1 MLSRAASL
9 AEEIEGAIVSGEIA
23 LGSRLGTK
31 DELRRR
37 YFVAYGT
44 LNEALRI
51 LQQRGYVTSRTG
63 PGGGLFASVPSANLR
78 LSHLILGFREGG
90 SMADCAAVRH
100 ALESSVAV
108 DAARSRTRAD
118 VGALEEIVENMA
130 ANAGDPAEYLRYNWL
145 LHRRIAQ
152 TCKNRILGN
161 LYCTLLD
168 ASEAELTSVV
178 ADRGF
183 AAEVKRNL
191 AVHREIVAAIADGSA
206 ARARRA
212 AEGHEGF
219 FSEIPSASRA
229 ALRRQ
234 RR

>member
-1 MLSRAASL
+1 MVSRAASL
-9 AEEIEGAIVSGEIA
+9 AEEIEGAIASGEIP

-63 PGGGLFASVPSANLR
+63 PGGGLFASAPSGSLR
-78 LSHLILGFREGG
+78 LSHLTLGFREGG
-90 SMADCAAVRH
+90 TMADCAAVRH
-100 ALESSVAV
+100 ALEPVVAV

-118 VGALEEIVENMA
+118 VEALEAIVERMRASA
-130 ANAGDPAEYLRYNWL
+130 ADPAEYLRQNWL
-145 LHRRIAQ
+145 LHRRIAE
-152 TCKNRILGN
+152 TSRNRILGN

-168 ASEAELTSVV
+168 ASEAELTEVV
-178 ADRGF
+178 ADRQF
-183 AAEVKRNL
+183 AEDVKRNL

-212 AEGHEGF
+212 AERHEGF
-219 FSEIPSASRA
+219 FSAMPGGSRA

-234 RR
+234 RG